1 MYCTNCNSMTHW
13 AKSCPTSKSQI
24 DHIKGITDRLNEQK
38 SEGLAH
44 CPTCGKKVNKT
55 KDKVSYMREYMREYR
70 KAKKIKD
77 RIERE
82 TWA

>member
-1 MYCTNCNSMTHW
+1 MTHW
-13 AKSCPTSKSQI
+13 AKSCPTSTSQI
-24 DHIKGITDRLNEQK
+24 DHIKGITARLNGQK
-38 SEGLAH
+38 SDDLTS

-55 KDKVSYMREYMREYR
+55 KDKVAYMREYMREYR

-77 RIERE
+77 KIERE